1 MYGISNALPLFR
13 NSWMKEDTQVGVW
26 VLKRQKQT
34 VLERSYQPSCSMSTD
49 YRNLRTQL
57 LVIDALFSNC
67 LGANEPCA
75 RRACQDSQNGAQQAH
90 AYSPNRVPVLE
101 TLPHVSES
109 ISNGTT

>member
-1 MYGISNALPLFR
+1 
-13 NSWMKEDTQVGVW
+13 MKEDTEVGVW

-34 VLERSYQPSCSMSTD
+34 VFERSYQISCSMSTD

-57 LVIDALFSNC
+57 LVIDTLFSNY

-75 RRACQDSQNGAQQAH
+75 GRASQDSQSGAQQPH
-90 AYSPNRVPVLE
+90 AYLPNRVPVLE

-109 ISNGTT
+109 IRLNGTT